1 MRNAMTID
9 VEDYFQVSAFEHHIS
24 RESWDR
30 LPCRVERNMDL
41 ILTLLDAAKDVEE
54 LDLPAFRL
62 HALKGNQK
70 GRWAVTVRANWRI
83 TFGFKGGQAVDVDF
97 EDYH

>member
-1 MRNAMTID
+1 MIASFRHKGLKKF
-9 VEDYFQVSAFEHHIS
+9 Y
-24 RESWDR
+24 ESGERSKLAAELVDR
-30 LPCRVERNMDL
+30 IEM

>member
-1 MRNAMTID
+1 MITSFRHKGLKKF
-9 VEDYFQVSAFEHHIS
+9 Y
-24 RESWDR
+24 ESGDR
-30 LPCRVERNMDL
+30 SKLAAELVDRIEM

>member
-1 MRNAMTID
+1 MIASFRHKGLKKF
-9 VEDYFQVSAFEHHIS
+9 Y
-24 RESWDR
+24 ESGDR
-30 LPCRVERNMDL
+30 SKLAAELVDRIEM
-41 ILTLLDAAKDVEE
+41 ILTLLDAAKEVEE

>member
-1 MRNAMTID
+1 MITSFRHKGLKKF
-9 VEDYFQVSAFEHHIS
+9 Y
-24 RESWDR
+24 ESGDR
-30 LPCRVERNMDL
+30 SKLAAELLDRIEM

-62 HALKGNQK
+62 HTLKGNQK

>member
-1 MRNAMTID
+1 MIGSFRHKGLKKF
-9 VEDYFQVSAFEHHIS
+9 Y
-24 RESWDR
+24 ESGDR
-30 LPCRVERNMDL
+30 SKLAAELVDRIEL
-41 ILTLLDAAKDVEE
+41 ILSLLDAAKEIEE
-54 LDLPAFRL
+54 LDLPGFRL